1 VATAKSSQIRSRLE
15 SEKKRIEDE
24 LAQLASSRSTDD
36 RREGS
41 PFGKREEEA
50 TESMELEKR
59 LALES
64 RLNSLLAEVQR
75 ALHKLDA
82 GTYGYCDM
90 CNTAIDPARME
101 ALPQAILCLSCRQ
114 KVKNA
119 KMNLQQVK
127 WNIILFAI
135 ASLVI
140 AADQLSKGWI
150 QSNLY
155 PGQSMPETGFFR
167 LTHAENT
174 GAAFSVFYGNN
185 DILIV
190 VAIIG
195 IILLLTYVFVVY
207 RRFPYLDT
215 RINKIAL
222 GIILGGTIGN
232 LIDRIWLRHVRDF
245 IDVGPWPI
253 FNVADSSVVVGVI
266 IFAFSLLL
274 ASRDSGSPQQR

>member
-1 VATAKSSQIRSRLE
+1 MATAKSSQIRSRLE

-24 LAQLASSRSTDD
+24 LATLASSRSTDD

-64 RLNSLLAEVQR
+64 RLNSLLNEVQR

-119 KMNLQQVK
+119 KM
-127 WNIILFAI
+127 
-135 ASLVI
+135 
-140 AADQLSKGWI
+140 
-150 QSNLY
+150 QS
-155 PGQSMPETGFFR
+155 STG
-167 LTHAENT
+167 
-174 GAAFSVFYGNN
+174 
-185 DILIV
+185 
-190 VAIIG
+190 
-195 IILLLTYVFVVY
+195 
-207 RRFPYLDT
+207 
-215 RINKIAL
+215 
-222 GIILGGTIGN
+222 
-232 LIDRIWLRHVRDF
+232 
-245 IDVGPWPI
+245 
-253 FNVADSSVVVGVI
+253 
-266 IFAFSLLL
+266 
-274 ASRDSGSPQQR
+274 